1 MNYSIIRY
9 ILSSV
14 VCFEGVF
21 LALPSIIGAIY
32 GEEEGFIYGIVSI
45 ICILAGFAGRYRK
58 PKSNTFYSREGFVA
72 VSLSWILLSIIGALP
87 MCLTGEIPF
96 YIDAVFE
103 IVSGF
108 TTTGASIMPSVEIL
122 SHASAFWR
130 LFTHWIGGM
139 GVLVFIMA
147 VLPLS
152 GGSNMH
158 LMRAES
164 PGPSVSKL
172 VPRVKHTAM
181 ILYGIYC
188 IITIIETAALLI
200 AGLNF
205 FDALTLSF
213 ATAGTGGFAL
223 LNSSIASYS
232 VAVQNI
238 ITVFMLACSVNFN
251 VYYLLLIRKG
261 KEALL
266 NEEVR
271 YFLIIVFASAL
282 LIALNIKGSFGSF
295 FEAFHHSVFQV
306 ASVISTTG
314 FATCDFNMWP
324 EFSRAIL
331 VLLMFV
337 GACAGSTGGGLK
349 ISRLI
354 ILAKAVKNEARS
366 IVHPRSVNRVRI
378 NGKGIQDSAV
388 KTVLVYL
395 AAYVL
400 IVIISFLIVSL
411 DRYDMTTNFT
421 AVAATFNNIGPGLGA
436 VGATGNYG
444 GFSVLSKLVLIF
456 DMLIGRLEIFP
467 MLVLL
472 SPGTWRVRQS
482 SSTK

>member
-87 MCLTGEIPF
+87 LCLTGEIPF
-96 YIDAVFE
+96 YIDALFE

-188 IITIIETAALLI
+188 IITIMETAALLI
-200 AGLNF
+200 AGMKF

-232 VAVQNI
+232 AAVQNI

-282 LIALNIKGSFGSF
+282 LIALNIMGSFGSF
-295 FEAFHHSVFQV
+295 FEAFHHSIFQV

-337 GACAGSTGGGLK
+337 GACAGSTGGGIK
-349 ISRLI
+349 VSRFIIACKSFIKEIISYL
-354 ILAKAVKNEARS
+354 
-366 IVHPRSVNRVRI
+366 HPRSVKKI
-378 NGKGIQDSAV
+378 KIEGKPLEHETLRATNVYFMTYMVIFAV
-388 KTVLVYL
+388 SVLL
-395 AAYVL
+395 
-400 IVIISFLIVSL
+400 VSIENKDL
-411 DRYDMTTNFT
+411 VTNFA
-421 AVAATFNNIGPGLGA
+421 AVAATFNNIGPGLSL
-436 VGATGNYG
+436 VGPMANFGHFTDFTKYI
-444 GFSVLSKLVLIF
+444 LMF
-456 DMLIGRLEIFP
+456 DMLAGRLEIFP
-467 MLVLL
+467 MMLL
-472 SPGTWRVRQS
+472 FCPAVWKRRRA
-482 SSTK
+482 